1 MEPQRDLERDAGPLP
16 SGTGPDPNDTRPVV
30 VIGLDGSKTSWHAF
44 SWGCGEARRMGG
56 RAVAVFVSPSLG
68 PGAGAGLM
76 LGIDSYDH
84 GAVETA
90 VGQQAEQLRVEA
102 LARAVSARIE
112 LTFLHARGDPASE
125 LLRVAREIHADVT
138 AIGRSTKLCHRLAG
152 ALGRR
157 LLAKPGV
164 PIVVVVP

>member
-1 MEPQRDLERDAGPLP
+1 MEPQHDLERAAGVRPD
-16 SGTGPDPNDTRPVV
+16 GTETDLDETRPVV
-30 VIGLDGSKTSWHAF
+30 VIGLDGSETSWHAF
-44 SWGCGEARRMGG
+44 SWGCGEARRTGG
-56 RAVAVFVSPSLG
+56 RAVAVFVSPCLRL
-68 PGAGAGLM
+68 GAGAGLM

-90 VGQQAEQLRVEA
+90 VRQQAERLRVEA

-125 LLRVAREIHADVT
+125 LLRVAGEVHADLT

-157 LLAKPGV
+157 LLAKRDAPI
-164 PIVVVVP
+164 IVVVP